1 MLFQI
6 VNAFSVF
13 QHTDS
18 KKKEKKKEKKR
29 KRKRKLPIA
38 CLKNHFSPMLD
49 LLSIS
54 SPILTS
60 YDHNLLPLHLF
71 PSVFR
76 DF

>member
-13 QHTDS
+13 QHTNS
-18 KKKEKKKEKKR
+18 KKKEKKKR

>member
-29 KRKRKLPIA
+29 KKKKKKEKVANCLPEESLFTNA
-38 CLKNHFSPMLD
+38 RSTLYFFSNSH
-49 LLSIS
+49 LL
-54 SPILTS
+54 
-60 YDHNLLPLHLF
+60 
-71 PSVFR
+71 
-76 DF
+76 